1 LREVQRSFRRGR
13 RGLMRRMPLSRRE
26 RKSMAGS
33 RQLALIY
40 AALVV
45 ALMILNLAGYGLIAA
60 TV

>member
-1 LREVQRSFRRGR
+1 
-13 RGLMRRMPLSRRE
+13 
-26 RKSMAGS
+26 MAGS